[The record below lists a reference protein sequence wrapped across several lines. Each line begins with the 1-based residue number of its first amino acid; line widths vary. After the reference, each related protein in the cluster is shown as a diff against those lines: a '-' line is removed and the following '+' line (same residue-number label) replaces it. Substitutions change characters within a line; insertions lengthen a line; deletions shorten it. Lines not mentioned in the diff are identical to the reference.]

1 MTKYDKNISFKDVLD
16 NLKLYNNIGEE
27 HIELERAFN
36 YVREK
41 HFKTVRKSGETYVE
55 YLLNTAMILTRIYA
69 STETIIASF
78 LRDILNETDVNIE
91 EIRSIFGDEI
101 TKIVIA
107 VNKLTKIKISTESNA
122 LIDYYKKIVVGLAE
136 DVRVIIII
144 LADILAN
151 MRTLWALDKDKQK
164 IKAKEALEI
173 YAPIAHHLGIHKIK
187 SELEDLSLKYLKPEI
202 FHQIADKLS
211 STKKERDRS
220 VNEMIQS
227 VIDLLEENHIH
238 AKIKGRSKSI
248 YSIYK
253 KLESGKS
260 FNQIYDFLAL
270 RVLVEKESEC
280 YQVLGLI
287 HSKYKPYPGRF
298 KDYVAMPKPN
308 GYQSLH
314 TTVFGKDS
322 NLYEIQIRT
331 KDMDEF
337 AENGVASHWAY
348 KEKKN
353 LKEKS
358 ENLTEQKLQF
368 FKSIIEMNENKLSSE
383 ELINSFK
390 EEIQNT
396 HIYVYTPKGD
406 ILELQSDST
415 PIDFAYRIHSKV
427 GEIATGAIVN
437 DKIVPLD
444 YTLKDGDVIKI
455 ITDKNSPGP
464 SREWL
469 KFVKSTQV
477 KAKIKAFFNKTEK
490 ENYVER
496 GKDSLEKAL
505 RKRKLSISNFLSKE
519 NIDII
524 CKEMKVDNLDDIY
537 LIIGKNVTNSNHIVN
552 IIDKPVIKSVEEEK
566 KITIKNHKS
575 PVIVDKVGEVKVSL
589 AACCNPIPGDDIIG
603 FITKTSGI
611 KIHRKECENIKD
623 EYNRYITV
631 KWNNKKT
638 DKFVTIVLLYSKSN
652 KMLTDIIN
660 KANSNN
666 IFVDS
671 MNTIYKDKNIIYKLK
686 LLVHDKEKLDKFLR
700 ELESFT
706 DIVKTERLIN

>member
-16 NLKLYNNIGEE
+16 NLKLYNNIEEE
-27 HIELERAFN
+27 HIELEKAFN
-36 YVREK
+36 YIREK
-41 HFKTVRKSGETYVE
+41 HVKSVRKSGETYVE

-78 LRDILNETDVNIE
+78 LRDILNETDVKIE
-91 EIRSIFGDEI
+91 EIRSVFGEEI

-107 VNKLTKIKISTESNA
+107 VNKLTNIKISTESNA

-144 LADILAN
+144 LADNLAN

-187 SELEDLSLKYLKPEI
+187 SELEDLALKYLKPEI
-202 FHQIADKLS
+202 FHEIADKLTL
-211 STKKERDRS
+211 TKNERDRS

-270 RVLVEKESEC
+270 RVLVDKEAEC

-322 NLYEIQIRT
+322 NIYEIQIRT

-368 FKSIIEMNENKLSSE
+368 FKTIIEMNENKLSSE

-390 EEIQNT
+390 EEIQNK

-427 GEIATGAIVN
+427 GEITTGAIVN
-437 DKIVPLD
+437 EKIVPLD
-444 YTLKDGDVIKI
+444 YALKDGDVVKI

-464 SREWL
+464 
-469 KFVKSTQV
+469 
-477 KAKIKAFFNKTEK
+477 KIKAFFNKSEK
-490 ENYVER
+490 ENYIER

-505 RKRKLSISNFLSKE
+505 RKRKLSITNFLSKE

-524 CKEMKVDNLDDIY
+524 CQEMKVDTLEDIY
-537 LIIGKNVTNSNHIVN
+537 FIIGKNVTNANHIVN
-552 IIDKPVIKSVEEEK
+552 IIDKPIIKNIEEEK
-566 KITIKNHKS
+566 PVLFKNNNS
-575 PVIVDKVGEVKVSL
+575 PVIVDKVGEVQVSL
-589 AACCNPIPGDDIIG
+589 AACCNPIPGDEIIG

-623 EYNRYITV
+623 EYNRYIKVT
-631 KWNNKKT
+631 WNNKKT
-638 DKFVTIVLLYSKSN
+638 DKFFTIVLLYSKST
-652 KMLTDIIN
+652 KMLTDIVN

-666 IFVDS
+666 IFLDS
-671 MNTIYKDKNIIYKLK
+671 MNTIHKDKYIIYKLK
-686 LLVHDKEKLDKFLR
+686 LLVYDKERLDKFLR
-700 ELESFT
+700 EVSAFT
-706 DIVKTERLIN
+706 DIVKTERLMD

>member
-1 MTKYDKNISFKDVLD
+1 M
-16 NLKLYNNIGEE
+16 
-27 HIELERAFN
+27 
-36 YVREK
+36 
-41 HFKTVRKSGETYVE
+41 
-55 YLLNTAMILTRIYA
+55 
-69 STETIIASF
+69 
-78 LRDILNETDVNIE
+78 
-91 EIRSIFGDEI
+91 
-101 TKIVIA
+101 
-107 VNKLTKIKISTESNA
+107 TKIKISTESNA

-144 LADILAN
+144 LADNLAN

-202 FHQIADKLS
+202 FHEIADKLTL
-211 STKKERDRS
+211 TKNERDRS
-220 VNEMIQS
+220 VNEMIQN

-368 FKSIIEMNENKLSSE
+368 FKTIIEMNENKLSSE

-390 EEIQNT
+390 EEIQNK

-427 GEIATGAIVN
+427 GEITTGAIVN
-437 DKIVPLD
+437 EKIVPLD
-444 YTLKDGDVIKI
+444 YALKDGDVVKI

-464 SREWL
+464 NREWL

-477 KAKIKAFFNKTEK
+477 RAKIKAFFNKSEK
-490 ENYVER
+490 ENYIER

-505 RKRKLSISNFLSKE
+505 RKRKLSITNFLSKE

-524 CKEMKVDNLDDIY
+524 CQEMKVDTLEEIY
-537 LIIGKNVTNSNHIVN
+537 FIIGKNVTNANHIVN
-552 IIDKPVIKSVEEEK
+552 IIDKPVVKLEEEK
-566 KITIKNHKS
+566 KVIVKKNNS
-575 PVIVDKVGEVKVSL
+575 PVIVDKVGEVQVSL
-589 AACCNPIPGDDIIG
+589 AACCNPIPGDEIIG
-603 FITKTSGI
+603 FVTKTSGI

-623 EYNRYITV
+623 EYNRYISV
-631 KWNNKKT
+631 KWNNKT
-638 DKFVTIVLLYSKSN
+638 NDKFLTVVLVYSKSN
-652 KMLTDIIN
+652 KMLTDIVN

-666 IFVDS
+666 VFLDS
-671 MNTIYKDKNIIYKLK
+671 MNIIYKDEYIIYKLK
-686 LLVHDKEKLDKFLR
+686 VLVFDKERLDKFLR
-700 ELESFT
+700 ELETFT
-706 DIVKTERLIN
+706 DIVKTERLID